1 MNVTELA
8 SRYAKSVYEVALEN
22 KTQDKVLADLRALDH
37 AFSKEQDAADF
48 LASPLI
54 HIEDRLRA
62 VEVALK
68 GIGVASEIHQLLLLL
83 VRNGR
88 IRIFRHIVE
97 AFEATIDES
106 NGVSRGAV
114 RSAYVLGPVERQQI
128 ETIVEKVLKKKVILT
143 YKVDATVIGGL
154 VAQVGSYT
162 FDDSLDSHL
171 HRMNEELK
179 RRAL

>member
-1 MNVTELA
+1 MNVTQLA
-8 SRYAKSVYEVALEN
+8 SRYAKSVYEIAVEN
-22 KTQDKVLADLRALDH
+22 KSQDKVLADLRAMDI
-37 AFSKEQDAADF
+37 AFPKDPEAADF

-54 HIEDRLRA
+54 HVEDRTRA
-62 VEVALK
+62 VDLAVK
-68 GIGVASEIHQLLLLL
+68 GNGVAPEVHQLLLLL

-88 IRIFRHIVE
+88 IRIFKYIVE
-97 AFEATIDES
+97 AFEAAIDEA
-106 NGVSRGAV
+106 NGVSRGTV
-114 RSAYVLGPVERQQI
+114 RSAYVLGPADRQQI

-143 YKVDATVIGGL
+143 YKVDPTVIGGL